1 MVKVH
6 PTPLSFRRIR
16 LLTTF
21 YLKIF
26 ITPHFNLIQKKKFKK
41 GEITSGSKKQ
51 SQKKKKIQLLKR
63 LKKDKKKNLG

>member
-26 ITPHFNLIQKKKFKK
+26 ITPHFNLIQKKK
-41 GEITSGSKKQ
+41 I
-51 SQKKKKIQLLKR
+51 LKR
-63 LKKDKKKNLG
+63 GKLQVEVKNRAKRKKNTIIKTIEKR